1 MLNEIEKGQLAIS
14 TVQCFTG
21 LKGSLSNFP
30 GLIKR
35 VIAERVWERRLHH
48 GRLIEL
54 PDLRALITTK
64 PIEGWGQDPKKI
76 EAVIKDDAETLA
88 MFREAM
94 KPGQG
99 KRSDLGDNVTEVEP
113 SSGNSLS
120 YTLDRLKR
128 EAPELFQRVVAKELS
143 ANAAAIEAGF
153 RVKTITVPLD
163 PGRAAAA
170 LKRSFPPSDLAA
182 IAALLLA

>member
-35 VIAERVWERRLHH
+35 VIEERVWECRSHH
-48 GRLIEL
+48 GRVIEL
-54 PDLRALITTK
+54 PNLRALITTK

-76 EAVIKDDAETLA
+76 EAVIKDDAEALA

-94 KPGQG
+94 KVGQG
-99 KRSDLGDNVTEVEP
+99 KRVSLGDNVTEAEP

-128 EAPELFQRVVAKELS
+128 EAPELFQRVVGKELS

-163 PGRAAAA
+163 PSRAAAA
-170 LKRSFPPSDLAA
+170 LKRSFSREEVD
-182 IAALLLA
+182 IIRELLA

>member
-35 VIAERVWERRLHH
+35 VIEERVWECRSHH
-48 GRLIEL
+48 GRVIEL
-54 PDLRALITTK
+54 PNLRALITTK

-76 EAVIKDDAETLA
+76 EAVIKDDAEALA

-94 KPGQG
+94 KGEHGGDKRG
-99 KRSDLGDNVTEVEP
+99 KDNNVILDTP
-113 SSGNSLS
+113 QGNSLS

-163 PGRAAAA
+163 PSRAAAA
-170 LKRSFPPSDLAA
+170 LKRSFSREEVD
-182 IAALLLA
+182 IIRELLA

>member
-35 VIAERVWERRLHH
+35 VIEERVWECRSHH
-48 GRLIEL
+48 GRVIEL
-54 PDLRALITTK
+54 PNLRALITTK

-76 EAVIKDDAETLA
+76 EAVIKDDAEALA

-94 KPGQG
+94 KPEAGRNQYS
-99 KRSDLGDNVTEVEP
+99 SDDNVIAATTP
-113 SSGNSLS
+113 KGNSLS

-163 PGRAAAA
+163 PSRAAAA
-170 LKRSFPPSDLAA
+170 LKRSFSREEVD
-182 IAALLLA
+182 IIRELLA